1 MRLLKSRST
10 LVSSLKDPAAS
21 CGESFRP
28 CGKRNTFIRSLTPKQ
43 AAGNP
48 LAVGLIASILIL
60 GTFSRISAKT
70 YSTAEVDQL
79 LTSLQKEILD
89 KGYHYTVGRTGV
101 IGMSVDELCKLDVQ
115 KEKLNAAPSEP
126 PLLKKSMSLPA
137 SFDWN
142 AQGKCTPIKNQGN
155 CGGCW
160 AFASIGS
167 YESALDIFNSIAAD
181 LSEQYLIDS
190 SSDGSGCNGGSCAF
204 KSMTPGTALESCAP
218 FGGTQTGS
226 TCTKYYPT
234 QSAYSVTSDITSLKQ
249 AIYSHGGIYATV
261 AATNAFMAY
270 TSGVF
275 DNNDV
280 SAQTNHAIVLVGW
293 DDGKGAWRLRNSW
306 GTSWGESGYMWI
318 AYGCLKVGLYAQ
330 YAIPKS
336 TTVAPAAPTS
346 LAASMVSLSQINL
359 SWKNSA
365 GVVSGFHVER
375 KSGAGAYSQIASV
388 GPGMTSYASPGLSPN
403 VLYTYRIQAYTSQLT
418 SDYSNEVSTT
428 TTTLATPTN
437 LAAAMISQTQINL
450 AWTNNA
456 GTVGGFYIER
466 KTGAGAYAQIQT
478 VGSSVSSYS
487 NTGLAINSAYTY
499 RIRAFLSQRVSSY
512 SNEASASTPSIAA
525 PSNVKATEVSST
537 QINLTWQKPSSSITG
552 YYVECKIG
560 SGTYSQ
566 IGIVPASA
574 LSASHTYLTP
584 STAYIYRIRS
594 YSGQSVSGYSN
605 ETSATTAASK
615 SAQTALLENAVAGA
629 LRDVSIIN
637 ARGDCIMR
645 MQINGDFNAAGMS
658 AMLHLAP
665 GFYIARVK
673 EGPAISVQRFV
684 VHGQRVGAF

>member
-1 MRLLKSRST
+1 MLFLKFRST
-10 LVSSLKDPAAS
+10 PLFSLKDPAVS
-21 CGESFRP
+21 CGDSFRP
-28 CGKRNTFIRSLTPKQ
+28 YGKRNTFIRSLTPKRVS
-43 AAGNP
+43 GNP
-48 LAVGLIASILIL
+48 LAVGLTASVFIL
-60 GTFSRISAKT
+60 GVFSGVWAKI
-70 YSTAEVDQL
+70 YSTSEVDQL
-79 LTSLQKEILD
+79 LSNLQKEISD
-89 KGYHYTVGRTGV
+89 KGYHYTVGRTSV

-115 KEKLNAAPSEP
+115 KEELNAAPPEP
-126 PLLKKSMSLPA
+126 PELKKSMSLPA

-167 YESALDIFNSIAAD
+167 YESALDIYNNIVTD
-181 LSEQYLIDS
+181 LAEQYLIEC

-204 KSMTPGTALESCAP
+204 KSMTPGTPLESCAP
-218 FGGTQTGS
+218 FGGTQTGC
-226 TCTKYYPT
+226 TCTKYYPI
-234 QSAYSVTSDITSLKQ
+234 QSSYSVASDETSIKQ
-249 AIYSHGGIYATV
+249 AIYSHGGIYGTV

-270 TSGVF
+270 TGGVF

-280 SAQTNHAIVLVGW
+280 TAQTNHAIVLVGW
-293 DDGKGAWRLRNSW
+293 DDSKGAWRLRNSW
-306 GTSWGESGYMWI
+306 GTAWGESGYMWI
-318 AYGCLKVGLYAQ
+318 AYGCLKVGLYAE
-330 YAIPKS
+330 YAIPKP
-336 TTVAPAAPTS
+336 TTVAPAAPTN
-346 LAASMVSLSQINL
+346 LTASMVSLSQINL

-375 KSGAGAYSQIASV
+375 MAGAGAYSQVATV
-388 GPGMTSYASPGLSPN
+388 GPGVTSYASAGLSPN
-403 VLYTYRIQAYTSQLT
+403 VMYTYRVQAYTAQST
-418 SDYSNEVSTT
+418 SDYSNEVSAT
-428 TTTLATPTN
+428 TTTLATPSN
-437 LAAAMISQTQINL
+437 LTATMISQTQINL

-478 VGSSVSSYS
+478 VGSFASSYL
-487 NTGLAINSAYTY
+487 NTGCAGNSAYTY
-499 RIRAFLSQRVSSY
+499 RVRAFLSQRVSSY

-525 PSNVKATEVSST
+525 PSNVAATAVSST
-537 QINLTWQKPSSSITG
+537 QINLAWQKPASSITG

-566 IGIVPASA
+566 IGTIPATA
-574 LSASHTYLTP
+574 MSASHTYLTP
-584 STAYIYRIRS
+584 GTLYTYRIRS

-615 SAQTALLENAVAGA
+615 SAQTALSENTVAGA

-645 MQINGDFNAAGMS
+645 MQINRDFNAAGMS
-658 AMLHLAP
+658 PLLHLAP

-673 EGPAISVQRFV
+673 DGPAVSVQRFV
-684 VHGQRVGAF
+684 VHGQRMGAF